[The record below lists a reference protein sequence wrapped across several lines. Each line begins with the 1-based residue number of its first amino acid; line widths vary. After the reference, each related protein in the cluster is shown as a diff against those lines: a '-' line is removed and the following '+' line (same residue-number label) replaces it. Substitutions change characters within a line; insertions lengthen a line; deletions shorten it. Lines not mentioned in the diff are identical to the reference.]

1 MLSEMFKFSWLQ
13 VFLCFL
19 LLLNPLLCIGK
30 ESVERN
36 QGIAKEY
43 YERCKRLKKLSRS
56 RFTKIE
62 FCKHHID
69 RVSYKARYYVFEN
82 QDDKTDVNFLR
93 YSAFR
98 KGIGLGKSVL
108 IQKDHLEDAEV
119 TINQVTNDVYYSFGD
134 TFNITFGYGTIVSG
148 NSELLTLSDNKK
160 YTSNSVTGNLIAVA
174 LGLKIMNVEL
184 LISKNIINAIY
195 TKYSRTLMG
204 VPEYTDRV
212 IQLKQ
217 DLNTIGIGFIYD
229 F

>member
-1 MLSEMFKFSWLQ
+1 M
-13 VFLCFL
+13 
-19 LLLNPLLCIGK
+19 
-30 ESVERN
+30 
-36 QGIAKEY
+36 
-43 YERCKRLKKLSRS
+43 
-56 RFTKIE
+56 
-62 FCKHHID
+62 
-69 RVSYKARYYVFEN
+69 
-82 QDDKTDVNFLR
+82 
-93 YSAFR
+93 
-98 KGIGLGKSVL
+98 GKSVL

-119 TINQVTNDVYYSFGD
+119 TINQVTNDLYYSFGD
-134 TFNITFGYGTIVSG
+134 TFNITLGYGTIVSG

-195 TKYSRTLMG
+195 SKYSRTMMG

>member
-1 MLSEMFKFSWLQ
+1 M
-13 VFLCFL
+13 
-19 LLLNPLLCIGK
+19 
-30 ESVERN
+30 ERN

-43 YERCKRLKKLSRS
+43 YVRCIRLKTFSRS

-93 YSAFR
+93 YSVFR

-108 IQKDHLEDAEV
+108 IQKDNLEDEKV

-134 TFNITFGYGTIVSG
+134 TFNITLGYGTIVSG

-160 YTSNSVTGNLIAVA
+160 YTSNTVTGNLIAVA

-184 LISKNIINAIY
+184 LISKNI
-195 TKYSRTLMG
+195 K
-204 VPEYTDRV
+204 
-212 IQLKQ
+212 
-217 DLNTIGIGFIYD
+217 IGRAHV
-229 F
+229 

>member
-1 MLSEMFKFSWLQ
+1 MFKFSWLQ
-13 VFLCFL
+13 GFLCFL
-19 LLLNPLLCIGK
+19 LLLNPLLCIGE
-30 ESVERN
+30 ESLERN

-43 YERCKRLKKLSRS
+43 YERCIRLKTFSRS

-119 TINQVTNDVYYSFGD
+119 TIN
-134 TFNITFGYGTIVSG
+134 
-148 NSELLTLSDNKK
+148 
-160 YTSNSVTGNLIAVA
+160 
-174 LGLKIMNVEL
+174 
-184 LISKNIINAIY
+184 
-195 TKYSRTLMG
+195 
-204 VPEYTDRV
+204 
-212 IQLKQ
+212 
-217 DLNTIGIGFIYD
+217 
-229 F
+229 

>member
-1 MLSEMFKFSWLQ
+1 M
-13 VFLCFL
+13 
-19 LLLNPLLCIGK
+19 
-30 ESVERN
+30 
-36 QGIAKEY
+36 
-43 YERCKRLKKLSRS
+43 
-56 RFTKIE
+56 
-62 FCKHHID
+62 
-69 RVSYKARYYVFEN
+69 
-82 QDDKTDVNFLR
+82 
-93 YSAFR
+93 
-98 KGIGLGKSVL
+98 

-134 TFNITFGYGTIVSG
+134 TFNITLGYGTIVSG

>member
-13 VFLCFL
+13 ALLCFL

-43 YERCKRLKKLSRS
+43 YERCKRLKTLSRS

-93 YSAFR
+93 
-98 KGIGLGKSVL
+98 
-108 IQKDHLEDAEV
+108 
-119 TINQVTNDVYYSFGD
+119 
-134 TFNITFGYGTIVSG
+134 
-148 NSELLTLSDNKK
+148 
-160 YTSNSVTGNLIAVA
+160 
-174 LGLKIMNVEL
+174 
-184 LISKNIINAIY
+184 
-195 TKYSRTLMG
+195 
-204 VPEYTDRV
+204 
-212 IQLKQ
+212 
-217 DLNTIGIGFIYD
+217 
-229 F
+229 

>member
-1 MLSEMFKFSWLQ
+1 MFKFSWIQAL
-13 VFLCFL
+13 LCFL

-43 YERCKRLKKLSRS
+43 YERCKRLKTLSRN

-62 FCKHHID
+62 FCKHHFD

-108 IQKDHLEDAEV
+108 IQK
-119 TINQVTNDVYYSFGD
+119 QYSVW
-134 TFNITFGYGTIVSG
+134 TFNFY
-148 NSELLTLSDNKK
+148 
-160 YTSNSVTGNLIAVA
+160 
-174 LGLKIMNVEL
+174 
-184 LISKNIINAIY
+184 
-195 TKYSRTLMG
+195 
-204 VPEYTDRV
+204 
-212 IQLKQ
+212 
-217 DLNTIGIGFIYD
+217 
-229 F
+229 